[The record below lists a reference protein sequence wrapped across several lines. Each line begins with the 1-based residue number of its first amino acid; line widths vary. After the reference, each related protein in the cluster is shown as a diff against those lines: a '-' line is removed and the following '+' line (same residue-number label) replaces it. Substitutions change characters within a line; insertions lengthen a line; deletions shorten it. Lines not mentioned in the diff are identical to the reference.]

1 MQSAGGGT
9 RDRVERA
16 FGGVMVEM
24 YGPLFRRILF
34 PVYES
39 GLRRRATLA
48 HLDEYQ
54 RSQWLAPEELAAL
67 QWRKLQ
73 QLVAHCWEQVPY
85 YRARWEQ
92 AGVAGPQDIRTPG
105 DYARLPVL
113 TKADVRAN
121 FEALHDRDHAGKML
135 YKTTG
140 GSTGEPLRIGYTRE
154 SYERRIAVMHRGYEW
169 AGAPLGA
176 RALYFWG
183 EPLEGVPVKERLMQ
197 RAFNRRVVNVF
208 TMRDDDMA
216 RYADAIDEFR
226 PQVVVAYVA
235 AAVRVARWLLETG
248 RKVHRPRSVIC
259 AAEPLAPHERDLIE
273 RGFGCPVYNT
283 YGCREVM
290 LVASQC
296 SAREGLHVNADH
308 LCVELGEPLPGGGGK
323 RPVLVTDLHNY
334 GMPLLRYENGDLA
347 TPSTAA
353 CTCGRGLPM
362 LASIDGRTMDALR
375 DSAGHFVGEYLEH
388 LVFNTPGI
396 RRFQAVQERLDVI
409 EVSYVAAE
417 GFDEASLQDIALAM
431 REAFGDTV
439 RLDFRRTSEIPL
451 TPTGKLRVAVS
462 RL

>member
-1 MQSAGGGT
+1 M
-9 RDRVERA
+9 DV
-16 FGGVMVEM
+16 

-34 PVYES
+34 PAYES
-39 GLRRRATLA
+39 GLRRRNTLA

-54 RSQWLAPEELAAL
+54 RSQWLSFDEVAAL
-67 QWRKLQ
+67 QWRKLER
-73 QLVAHCWEQVPY
+73 LVAHCWEQVPY
-85 YRARWEQ
+85 YRARWAE
-92 AGVAGPQDIRTPG
+92 AGVSGPQDIRNPG
-105 DYARLPVL
+105 DYAQLPVL
-113 TKADVRAN
+113 TKDDVRAN
-121 FEALHDRDHAGKML
+121 FEDLHARDHVGKVL

-154 SYERRIAVMHRGYEW
+154 SYERRVAVMHRGYGW
-169 AGAPLGA
+169 AGATLGA

-183 EPLEGVPVKERLMQ
+183 VPMEGVPVKDRLMQ

-226 PQVVVAYVA
+226 PRVVVAYVA
-235 AAVRVARWLLETG
+235 AAVRVARWLLESG
-248 RKVHRPRSVIC
+248 RKVHRPQSVIC

-290 LVASQC
+290 LVAAEC
-296 SAREGLHVNADH
+296 ETGEGLHVNADH
-308 LCVELGEPLPGGGGK
+308 LCVELGEPIAGGEGK
-323 RPVLVTDLHNY
+323 RPVRLTDLHNY
-334 GMPLLRYENGDLA
+334 GMPLMRYENGDLA
-347 TPSTAA
+347 TASTAQ
-353 CTCGRGLPM
+353 CSCGRGLPM

-417 GFDEASLQDIALAM
+417 GFDEAALQDIALAM

-451 TPTGKLRVAVS
+451 TPTGKLRVAIS